1 MKTKRTTIK
10 DITQTINLT
19 KGEIDKLKSRL
30 DKKEEERKMQ
40 SKAQRNEMQ
49 MDFDD
54 DIPF

>member
-19 KGEIDKLKSRL
+19 KGEMDKLKSRL

-40 SKAQRNEMQ
+40 SKAQRAEMQ

-54 DIPF
+54 DVP